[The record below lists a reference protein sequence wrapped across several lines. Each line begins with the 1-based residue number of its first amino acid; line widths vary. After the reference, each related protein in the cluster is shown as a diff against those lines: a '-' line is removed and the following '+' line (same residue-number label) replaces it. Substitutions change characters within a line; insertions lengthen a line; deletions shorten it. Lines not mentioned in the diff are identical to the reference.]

1 MARTRTAWY
10 HWIDE
15 TPASSRHVDCGGTV
29 KRNTRPSLAS
39 AALLLTLLACGPSLE
54 GSTVTS
60 ALPTATLQPPTP
72 TATPEPPTSTP
83 EPQST
88 LVPIDATWSEYVNER
103 LGFAIRVPRTAFW
116 YGGDCVWSEADG
128 DHSYRPVW
136 AEVPLVII
144 EDVDRVYILAASTI
158 EFTQPTQEPSGGGFR
173 TFFAGCERITS
184 TLETVRNREM
194 GASGTWEIVVR
205 NIASD
210 ADLEALIDDVY
221 GEACSLGEVVE
232 TNTPGIFRVHVQGDG
247 PPPPEP
253 NCWVNYM
260 YVFRYSPEL
269 GRAITWITGQSTYF
283 VADPDT
289 HEGYDGEMQAS
300 FRFLP

>member
-1 MARTRTAWY
+1 MGHNARL
-10 HWIDE
+10 
-15 TPASSRHVDCGGTV
+15 
-29 KRNTRPSLAS
+29 SLAS

-54 GSTVTS
+54 GSTATS
-60 ALPTATLQPPTP
+60 APPTATFQPPAP
-72 TATPEPPTSTP
+72 TATSEPPTSTP

-103 LGFAIRVPRTAFW
+103 LGFAIRVPHSAFW
-116 YGGDCVWSEADG
+116 YCGDCVWSEADG

-136 AEVPLVII
+136 AEVPIAVF
-144 EDVDRVYILAASTI
+144 EDVDRVYITAATTI
-158 EFTQPTQEPSGGGFR
+158 EFTQRTDEAWEAWGGNTR
-173 TFFAGCERITS
+173 PFFAGCEHITS
-184 TLETVRNREM
+184 TLETMRNRER
-194 GASGTWEIVVR
+194 GHSGTWEIVVR
-205 NIASD
+205 DIASD

-221 GEACSLGEVVE
+221 GEACWLGEVVE
-232 TNTPGIFRVHVQGDG
+232 TDTPGIFRVHVQGDG

-253 NCWVNYM
+253 TCWVNYM

-289 HEGYDGEMQAS
+289 HEGYDYTMEES